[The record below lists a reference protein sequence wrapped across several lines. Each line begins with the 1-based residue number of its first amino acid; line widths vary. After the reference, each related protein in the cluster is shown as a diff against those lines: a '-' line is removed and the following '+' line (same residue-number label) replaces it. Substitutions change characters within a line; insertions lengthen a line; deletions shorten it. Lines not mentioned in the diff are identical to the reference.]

1 MNEDNLVRVFKIE
14 EKKRVVIYWEDF
26 NWNKIYDRK
35 YCLFDFS
42 CIKIIKVIY
51 LEVRWI
57 DKINVFFWNFSW
69 IRFFVRKF

>member
-1 MNEDNLVRVFKIE
+1 MQKFLILERIWKRFDCIYEILMNEDNVVRVFQIE

-26 NWNKIYDRK
+26 NRNKIYDRK

-51 LEVRWI
+51 LEVR
-57 DKINVFFWNFSW
+57 
-69 IRFFVRKF
+69 